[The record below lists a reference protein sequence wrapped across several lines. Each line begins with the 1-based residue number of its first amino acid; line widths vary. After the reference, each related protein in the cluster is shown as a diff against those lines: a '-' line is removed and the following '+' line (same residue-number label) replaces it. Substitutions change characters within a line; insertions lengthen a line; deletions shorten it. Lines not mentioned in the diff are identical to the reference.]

1 MLYSRWSITNAW
13 PHRSESGRNEPKQG
27 QKQAELRLARAIRRL
42 HGLGQNADAIAA
54 ALSVDV
60 GLVRRVLSA

>member
-1 MLYSRWSITNAW
+1 MRSTAECAFVLYSRWSITNAW

-27 QKQAELRLARAIRRL
+27 QKQAELRLAR
-42 HGLGQNADAIAA
+42 QNADAIAA

-60 GLVRRVLSA
+60 ELVRRVLSA